1 MEIARRDRTRGQS
14 PTNRLTATSRVT
26 SSRARRTASI
36 MVSRVAS
43 HVVSPVASL
52 LISRVACVVFRR
64 VAFVLVSRMA
74 SIVGVVIVSGC
85 ASSPLWHA
93 SPETSLTSAVCGQA
107 APPLPHNPIVA
118 VRASGYTR
126 PSKSPETIERPPTW
140 QQSVQPHYQPSGPTL
155 APPADSNNIVGDA
168 DAHQGQFTSCTA
180 DCPVLLGVDEHAA
193 PPCREPL
200 WSDARPIPFQ
210 MFFQGEYIGPHR
222 DPHVPE
228 YRLRVGDQLELV
240 FRKTVEPSGTPY
252 RLNVGDQI
260 RIQSYVDPNLD
271 TTVTIQP
278 DGMITLRLLHQVRAE
293 GRTISELE
301 EALETLYKQYY
312 KKPTI
317 TVTPVQLETKLN
329 ELRASV
335 DSRFGFGGQGRRA
348 VVAPDGTI
356 QLPALGSVPAQGL
369 TIDELKR
376 EIDERYR
383 TIVHGMEVTPVLAQ
397 IAPRFVYVLGEVPRP
412 GRYDLAGPT
421 TVMQAL
427 SMAGGWQ
434 IGGNLRQIVIFR
446 RTDDWRLIA
455 TRVDLR
461 GALYGKR
468 PNPADELW
476 VRDSDVIVVPKAP
489 IQVADDVINLV
500 FTQGIY
506 RVLPNPS
513 MSVTFFRNSIL

>member
-1 MEIARRDRTRGQS
+1 ME
-14 PTNRLTATSRVT
+14 T
-26 SSRARRTASI
+26 SSWELL
-36 MVSRVAS
+36 
-43 HVVSPVASL
+43 PV
-52 LISRVACVVFRR
+52 
-64 VAFVLVSRMA
+64 VLVSAQRRVPFRLGRPGTEYLVAIAALLMCGCHPVQ
-74 SIVGVVIVSGC
+74 SFRTVSSLTRSNQQSV
-85 ASSPLWHA
+85 AHA
-93 SPETSLTSAVCGQA
+93 SLPDTTSPAVALEPNKRRAAQLLKINTADPNLVLCAYEGET
-107 APPLPHNPIVA
+107 P
-118 VRASGYTR
+118 
-126 PSKSPETIERPPTW
+126 PETIEAVTPTPEGW
-140 QQSVQPHYQPSGPTL
+140 
-155 APPADSNNIVGDA
+155 
-168 DAHQGQFTSCTA
+168 
-180 DCPVLLGVDEHAA
+180 LLGVDSQANPA
-193 PPCREPL
+193 GCEPL
-200 WSDARPIPFQ
+200 WSNARPVPFQ
-210 MFFQGEYIGPHR
+210 MFWQGEYVGPHR
-222 DPHVPE
+222 TPHVPE

-240 FRKTVEPSGTPY
+240 FRKTVEPTVTPY

-260 RIQSYVDPNLD
+260 RIQSYTDPNLD

-293 GRTISELE
+293 GRTIDELE
-301 EALETLYKQYY
+301 QVLEKLYQRYY

-317 TVTPVQLETKLN
+317 TVTPIQLETKLN

-348 VVAPDGTI
+348 VVSPDGTI

-369 TIDELKR
+369 TVDELKR

-383 TIVHGMEVTPVLAQ
+383 HIVHGMEVTPVLAQ

-446 RTDDWRLIA
+446 RTDDWRLVA

-468 PNPADELW
+468 PIPSDELW
-476 VRDSDVIVVPKAP
+476 VRDSDVIVVPKSP
-489 IQVADDVINLV
+489 VQVADDIINLV

-513 MSVTFFRNSIL
+513 ISVSFFRNSIL

>member
-1 MEIARRDRTRGQS
+1 MKITCYLRPTVAKERFTARNS
-14 PTNRLTATSRVT
+14 KRLLWRLWLVT
-26 SSRARRTASI
+26 LA
-36 MVSRVAS
+36 
-43 HVVSPVASL
+43 L
-52 LISRVACVVFRR
+52 
-64 VAFVLVSRMA
+64 
-74 SIVGVVIVSGC
+74 GC
-85 ASSPLWHA
+85 ASQSLTPASWQATTPTRTETAA
-93 SPETSLTSAVCGQA
+93 SPS
-107 APPLPHNPIVA
+107 APPSVASVNHVAPNSPTTQRNVSLQGFTSPAKNPPA
-118 VRASGYTR
+118 
-126 PSKSPETIERPPTW
+126 PQPETPSTVETLSSPGVPTAAA
-140 QQSVQPHYQPSGPTL
+140 GCKTE
-155 APPADSNNIVGDA
+155 
-168 DAHQGQFTSCTA
+168 
-180 DCPVLLGVDEHAA
+180 CPLLLGVDEASG
-193 PPCREPL
+193 PVCREPQ
-200 WSDARPIPFQ
+200 WTDARPIPFQ
-210 MFFQGEYIGPHR
+210 MFYQGEYIGPHR

-240 FRKTVEPSGTPY
+240 FRKTVEPSSTPY

-260 RIQSYVDPNLD
+260 RVQSYVDPNLD

-278 DGMITLRLLHQVRAE
+278 DGMITLRMLDQVRAE
-293 GRTISELE
+293 GRTISELQE
-301 EALETLYKQYY
+301 VLEKLYRKYY
-312 KKPTI
+312 KNPTI

-348 VVAPDGTI
+348 IVTPDGTI

-376 EIDERYR
+376 EIEERYSS
-383 TIVHGMEVTPVLAQ
+383 IVHGMEVTPVLAQ
-397 IAPRFVYVLGEVPRP
+397 IAPRFVYILGEVPRP
-412 GRYDLAGPT
+412 GRYDLQAPT

-468 PNPADELW
+468 PCPADELW

-489 IQVADDVINLV
+489 VQVADDLINLV

-513 MSVTFFRNSIL
+513 ISVSFFQRGSIL